1 MGARCWAL
9 LIAAALLAAACGRS
23 DDRGVIVTVDGSP
36 APIPAS
42 TAEATPTAEAFS
54 QPVPTP
60 TAAAP
65 ILDPADLR
73 GFAQPVAGACL
84 PPADRLMPNAPRAY
98 RNGVHEGVDIYD
110 GHACVPVAEDTP
122 VLAMYGGVVV
132 RADLGYADITPEQV
146 NELAARTER
155 QGYSDPDTLDTYRG
169 RQVWIDHGGGVV
181 TRYAHLA
188 SIAPGV
194 EVGAAVARGQ
204 PIGGVGESGTPE
216 SVTAP
221 GTDLHLHYEVRVG
234 DSFLGEGL
242 AAAAVRALYE
252 RLFGADPAAGG
263 TDAAG
268 ADAVLFRRYETR
280 EGDTVGS
287 VAEAHGLAPEY
298 VLWNNAGIAEDG
310 ALEAGR
316 ALRIPAVAGVIHE
329 VAAGETLDGIARRYG
344 VAVADIAAFAA
355 NGLADPDLLRA
366 GATILVPGG
375 RVEAGAAD
383 EDGGA
388 DGEDGGASDDAGG
401 EDGAADESGGAGGE
415 SGEDGSG

>member
-1 MGARCWAL
+1 M

-23 DDRGVIVTVDGSP
+23 DDRGVIVTVAGSP
-36 APIPAS
+36 APLPAS
-42 TAEATPTAEAFS
+42 TAEATPTIEGFS
-54 QPVPTP
+54 RPAPTP
-60 TAAAP
+60 SATAATVS
-65 ILDPADLR
+65 LDPGDLR
-73 GFAQPVAGACL
+73 GFVQPVAGACL

-98 RNGVHEGVDIYD
+98 RNGIHEGVDIYD
-110 GHACVPVAEDTP
+110 GHACAPVAEGTP

-132 RADLGYADITPEQV
+132 RADLDYEDVTPEQV
-146 NELAARTER
+146 AALAARTER
-155 QGYSDPDTLDTYRG
+155 QGYSDPDTLDAYRG

-188 SIAPGV
+188 SIATGI
-194 EVGAAVARGQ
+194 EAGAAVARGQ

-216 SVTAP
+216 SALAP

-252 RLFGADPAAGG
+252 RLFAVDPGAAGG
-263 TDAAG
+263 GADDAAS
-268 ADAVLFRRYETR
+268 AVALFRRYQVR
-280 EGDTVGS
+280 EGDTVES
-287 VAEAHGLAPEY
+287 VAAAHGLDAEY
-298 VLWNNAGIAEDG
+298 VVWNNAGIAEGG
-310 ALEAGR
+310 ALEAGGV
-316 ALRIPAVAGVIHE
+316 LRIPAAAGVIHE

-375 RVEAGAAD
+375 RVEAEAD
-383 EDGGA
+383 SEG
-388 DGEDGGASDDAGG
+388 GEDGGGAG
-401 EDGAADESGGAGGE
+401 GGAGG
-415 SGEDGSG
+415 